1 MRKSYSYKCK
11 TCGLNGYTHS
21 PLQRYCYGCSYDR
34 NVLGIVKPDL
44 FDSNGKRLSDPSAK
58 V

>member
-1 MRKSYSYKCK
+1 MKKSYSYKCK
-11 TCGLNGYTHS
+11 ACGLNGYTHS

-34 NVLGIVKPDL
+34 NQLGIVKPDQ
-44 FDSNGKRLSDPSAK
+44 FDDNGRRVSAPSAK